1 MSYGK
6 FTKVYDCMLSLQ
18 GEWETEE
25 GTVKVDA
32 TDILIVAKILQFS
45 ESGKKCYLTDNSFA
59 ALTGKK
65 NRTAIQKRLKKLE
78 DIGIIKRKN
87 VYETVNGNV
96 VSKRELSV
104 EIITR
109 DTTPIPDVSSEEQ
122 QPRPDNH
129 KKEETA
135 IRPSA
140 VEDQEEHNAEPKTD
154 EAKFFQFIREEY
166 NLNTVPDKAK
176 NKCKAIFNGT
186 YEGLTDSITPADLM
200 DLFEFV
206 LYRQDQKEK
215 LKENE
220 DKKNISGVRR
230 FLYELAA
237 VLGHYDEWRENTDRA
252 PNIVE
257 CTEEQKEKEAQEWYE
272 RNTQNL
278 PPLKEL
284 LDYLKEE
291 YALSMRGVIDAE
303 DYILENGK
311 AWPFIHT
318 YKVKPDFFKG
328 LFLYVFDTLGE
339 RNKLKEKTHEQ
350 GLNGYDAFCSEFD
363 CVVKYATMY
372 YNARMDNASRVHP

>member
-18 GEWETEE
+18 GEWETEK
-25 GTVKVDA
+25 GTFKVDA
-32 TDILIVAKILQFS
+32 TDILIVAKIFQFA

-96 VSKRELSV
+96 VSKRELFV

-109 DTTPIPDVSSEEQ
+109 DATPIPDVSSEEQ
-122 QPRPDNH
+122 QPRPNNH

-154 EAKFFQFIREEY
+154 EAKFFQFIGEEY

-176 NKCKAIFNGT
+176 SKCKAIFNGT
-186 YEGLTDSITPADLM
+186 YEGLSDSISPADLM

-206 LYRQDQKEK
+206 LYRKDQKEK
-215 LKENE
+215 LKEYE
-220 DKKNISGVRR
+220 AKKNISGIGR
-230 FLYELAA
+230 FFYELTA
-237 VLGHYDEWRENTDRA
+237 VLGHYNEWKEDKTKQKCKQQAQEQSYEEQSYEERQYSQAYRRLCEAEVLRARNNAQSAQVKENTFID
-252 PNIVE
+252 
-257 CTEEQKEKEAQEWYE
+257 
-272 RNTQNL
+272 
-278 PPLKEL
+278 
-284 LDYLKEE
+284 LD
-291 YALSMRGVIDAE
+291 D
-303 DYILENGK
+303 DD
-311 AWPFIHT
+311 
-318 YKVKPDFFKG
+318 DF
-328 LFLYVFDTLGE
+328 
-339 RNKLKEKTHEQ
+339 
-350 GLNGYDAFCSEFD
+350 
-363 CVVKYATMY
+363 
-372 YNARMDNASRVHP
+372 